1 MLAGVPHPRRDLACG
16 VVRGQIAA
24 LAVEG
29 IVLGSATIP
38 LHPGVVVLVA
48 ILCGRTAV
56 ALSHYISSLHVAK
69 PAAGRDP
76 DRARD
81 RFACSPIITA
91 AGRSWRFVQ
100 FAIPADRHR
109 DHERAP
115 QRSAVIWA
123 DAPA

>member
-1 MLAGVPHPRRDLACG
+1 VLAGVPHPRRDLACG

-69 PAAGRDP
+69 PCCGTRPGQSLRSVRLQSDYHCCGAIMAFCTVRDP
-76 DRARD
+76 R
-81 RFACSPIITA
+81 
-91 AGRSWRFVQ
+91 
-100 FAIPADRHR
+100 
-109 DHERAP
+109 
-115 QRSAVIWA
+115 
-123 DAPA
+123 